1 MKNNKTGYLIISII
15 FIVFS
20 LVSFFAF
27 TEKNSLFY
35 SGYIFSVISFVVM
48 DYAFRKNFQSKV
60 TINSRFLNLPI
71 IYIAS
76 IYVITQIILF
86 YVLMVMEI
94 PFIACLIIYIILLG
108 FNLILLISTEAGIKV
123 NEKLE
128 NKIQEKKNYLKDIEI
143 DLELL
148 VKKEKLENNKK
159 LLNLIE
165 MIKYSDP
172 MSHDSLVLLEE
183 EIKSKVEELKNSKDK
198 DNLIEEI
205 ELLLEKRNKKVK
217 VLKK

>member
-1 MKNNKTGYLIISII
+1 MKNNKVGYLVIGII

-20 LVSFFAF
+20 LVSFLAF

-86 YVLMVMEI
+86 YVLMVLDI
-94 PFIACLIIYIILLG
+94 PFIASLIIYIILLG
-108 FNLILLISTEAGIKV
+108 FNLVLLISTEAGIKV

-128 NKIQEKKNYLKDIEI
+128 DKILEKKNYLKDIEI

-183 EIKSKVEELKNSKDK
+183 EIKSKVEELKSVKDK